1 MLEFSQVLLFAT
13 TIIIAVAFGLYV
25 LSALAAK
32 RTVPRAAA
40 RPVAVGVGATKTAGA
55 EQGADTPSE
64 SGKTPAIK
72 PGSKTTQARGIPWF
86 SSLLVVVALLSLTL
100 SVAVRWIAAGEP
112 PLANQYEFA
121 TAFAW
126 GMILFQ
132 IYFERTYKVRTLG
145 LVTLPV
151 ILAMLIYVTTLSS
164 EKQPLMPAL
173 QNSPLLT
180 LHVFTAA
187 LAYGAAVVGFGAAVM
202 YLLAPHISWQGWPRR
217 DLLDE
222 IAYKAVVFT
231 FPLLTIMIVL
241 GAVWANIAWGR
252 YWAWDPKE
260 TSALVTWLIYGAYI
274 HARVVR
280 NWRGNKAAWL
290 LVLGF
295 LAVIFTFF
303 GNLWFGGLHSY
314 L

>member
-25 LSALAAK
+25 LTTLAAK
-32 RTVPRAAA
+32 RATRPAAA
-40 RPVAVGVGATKTAGA
+40 RAGDATTATSA
-55 EQGADTPSE
+55 
-64 SGKTPAIK
+64 PAAA
-72 PGSKTTQARGIPWF
+72 PTQATASSAESAPARNRGIAWF
-86 SSLLVVVALLSLTL
+86 SSLLVVIALIALTI

-132 IYFERTYKVRTLG
+132 VYFERAYRARTLG
-145 LVTLPV
+145 LITLPV
-151 ILAMLIYVTTLSS
+151 ILAMLIYITTLSA

-217 DLLDE
+217 ELLDE

-303 GNLWFGGLHSY
+303 GNLWFGGMHSY
-314 L
+314 V